1 MGRTTRELLETPD
14 AVAGLPKADSDYPPR
29 IASLCERHTA
39 RCGAD
44 TAAHIVSAPG
54 RTEMAGNHTDHNH
67 GRVLCSAVGLDT
79 LGVITARSDTLI
91 RIDSEG
97 YDGLIEVDVSDLEP
111 HDDERGLPQALV
123 RGVAAAFSD
132 ASRPVTGFDATVSSE
147 VAPGSGL
154 SSSASF
160 EVFLGTV
167 LTGLGTPEQD
177 RSSRLSAADVLFIAT
192 AGKSAENR
200 YFGKPC
206 GLMDQLACAHGGII
220 SIDFSSDPPS
230 ITPAD
235 FDFSTAGYAPAVIDT
250 GGSHAD
256 LTDDYASVPAEM
268 KSVAAEL
275 GGTHLGYCSKDVLL
289 RRVPEIRERCGDRA
303 VLRALHFF
311 EENARVAAMID
322 ALEAGEAER
331 FLELA
336 NESGDSSAILLQNY
350 YSTKLPAEQGI
361 TLGVELARSFF
372 ETHGV
377 SGAARVHG
385 GGFAGTVQVYIPL
398 GLWKEFVEVCETVFG
413 AGAVTRLRLRP
424 EGPRFL
430 TP

>member
-1 MGRTTRELLETPD
+1 MGRTTRELLESPD
-14 AVAGLPKADSDYPPR
+14 TVAGLPKADSDHPTR
-29 IASLCERHTA
+29 IASLCERHAA
-39 RCGAD
+39 RVGAD
-44 TAAHIVSAPG
+44 TPIHIVSAPG

-79 LGVITARSDTLI
+79 LGLITARDDMLI
-91 RIDSEG
+91 RIESEG
-97 YDGLIEVDVSDLEP
+97 YDELIEVDASDPDP
-111 HDDERGLPQALV
+111 HEDERGRPQALV
-123 RGVAAAFSD
+123 RGVAAAFSR

-160 EVFLGTV
+160 EVFLGTA
-167 LTGLGTPEQD
+167 LAGLGTPGGE
-177 RSSRLSAADVLFIAT
+177 RSTKLNAEDVLFVAT
-192 AGKSAENR
+192 AGRSAENR

-220 SIDFSSDPPS
+220 SIDFSTDPPT
-230 ITPAD
+230 ITPAE

-268 KSVAAEL
+268 KSVAAEI
-275 GGTHLGYCSKDVLL
+275 GGTHLGHCSKEMLL
-289 RRVPEIRERCGDRA
+289 ERLPEIRQRCGDRA

-311 EENARVAAMID
+311 EDNARVGAMID

-331 FLELA
+331 FLTLV
-336 NESGDSSAILLQNY
+336 NESGDSSAMLLQNY
-350 YSTKLPAEQGI
+350 YSSKLPSEQGI

-372 ETHGV
+372 EAHGV

-385 GGFAGTVQVYIPL
+385 GGFAGTVQAYVPL
-398 GLWKEFVEVCETVFG
+398 GLWKEFVEVSETVFG
-413 AGAVTRLRLRP
+413 TGTVTRLRLRP
-424 EGPRFL
+424 EGPRFI